1 MDNWYCGVD
10 NEPIVQDWSD
20 QAESLK
26 EPFCNSISSNH
37 TPNHYMVA
45 LVQFQDHEP
54 PKLPLRFTPP
64 SCTHLRGHYSSGR
77 DISEVHFCFKQ
88 TQKGRSTALVR
99 IVWLCAP
106 FSFSGPKHNFNMN
119 GMYPLDASI
128 LSALPPPSMQIT
140 LTKATCLKDLICR
153 PNTKVAVLKDHV
165 KPWNTAESSAS
176 LLSRNHA
183 ASGYKQFRILHT
195 CTFWKEEHFV
205 ISRCCVS
212 IISDILRLI
221 RL

>member
-1 MDNWYCGVD
+1 M
-10 NEPIVQDWSD
+10 
-20 QAESLK
+20 
-26 EPFCNSISSNH
+26 
-37 TPNHYMVA
+37 
-45 LVQFQDHEP
+45 QFQDHEP

-77 DISEVHFCFKQ
+77 DISEVFCFKQ

-119 GMYPLDASI
+119 GMYPLDSSI

-153 PNTKVAVLKDHV
+153 PNTKVDVLKDHV
-165 KPWNTAESSAS
+165 KSWNTAKSSAS
-176 LLSRNHA
+176 LLSRMLQVATSSLAYCILVPFEKKSISSSVA
-183 ASGYKQFRILHT
+183 AVYPSSP
-195 CTFWKEEHFV
+195 TF
-205 ISRCCVS
+205 
-212 IISDILRLI
+212 SD
-221 RL
+221 